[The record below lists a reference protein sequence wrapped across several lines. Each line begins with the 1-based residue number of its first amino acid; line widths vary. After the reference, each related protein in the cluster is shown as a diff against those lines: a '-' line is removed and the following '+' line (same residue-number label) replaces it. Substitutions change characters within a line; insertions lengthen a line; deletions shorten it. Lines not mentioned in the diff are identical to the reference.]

1 MLNNFREFKSYNTFL
16 AIKRLND
23 KVLTQTIL
31 VQTLVDIIINSGIVT
46 EQELEKQIEKNIE
59 QTTKLLESFEKMSS
73 IEESE
78 DEVMSTMYF
87 GPQGEA

>member
-1 MLNNFREFKSYNTFL
+1 L

-31 VQTLVDIIINSGIVT
+31 VQTLVDIIINSGLVT

-87 GPQGEA
+87 GPYGEA

>member
-1 MLNNFREFKSYNTFL
+1 MNSISQRL

-46 EQELEKQIEKNIE
+46 ERELEKQIEKNIE

>member
-1 MLNNFREFKSYNTFL
+1 MNSISQRL
-16 AIKRLND
+16 AIKKLND

-31 VQTLVDIIINSGIVT
+31 VQTLVDIIINSGLVT

-87 GPQGEA
+87 GPYGEA

>member
-1 MLNNFREFKSYNTFL
+1 MNSISQRL

>member
-1 MLNNFREFKSYNTFL
+1 MNSISQRL

-31 VQTLVDIIINSGIVT
+31 VQTLVDIIVNSGIVT

>member
-1 MLNNFREFKSYNTFL
+1 MNSISQRL
-16 AIKRLND
+16 AIKKLND

-31 VQTLVDIIINSGIVT
+31 VQTLVDIIINSGLVT
-46 EQELEKQIEKNIE
+46 EQELENQIEKNIE

-87 GPQGEA
+87 GPYGEA

>member
-1 MLNNFREFKSYNTFL
+1 MNSISQRL

-23 KVLTQTIL
+23 KVLTQTII

-46 EQELEKQIEKNIE
+46 EQELENQIEKNIE
-59 QTTKLLESFEKMSS
+59 KTTKLLESFEKMSS
-73 IEESE
+73 LEETE

>member
-1 MLNNFREFKSYNTFL
+1 MNSISQRL

-23 KVLTQTIL
+23 KVLTQTII
-31 VQTLVDIIINSGIVT
+31 VQTLVDIIINSGIAT
-46 EQELEKQIEKNIE
+46 EQELENQIEKNIE
-59 QTTKLLESFEKMSS
+59 KTTKLLESFEKMSS
-73 IEESE
+73 LEETE

>member
-1 MLNNFREFKSYNTFL
+1 MNSISQRL

-46 EQELEKQIEKNIE
+46 EQELENQIEKNIE

>member
-1 MLNNFREFKSYNTFL
+1 MNSISQRL

-31 VQTLVDIIINSGIVT
+31 VQTLVDIIVNSGIVT

-87 GPQGEA
+87 GPLGEA

>member
-1 MLNNFREFKSYNTFL
+1 L

>member
-1 MLNNFREFKSYNTFL
+1 MNSISQRL

-23 KVLTQTIL
+23 RVLTQTIL
-31 VQTLVDIIINSGIVT
+31 VQTLVDIIINSGMVT

>member
-1 MLNNFREFKSYNTFL
+1 MNSISQRL

-31 VQTLVDIIINSGIVT
+31 VQTLVDIIINSGLVT

-87 GPQGEA
+87 GPYGEA